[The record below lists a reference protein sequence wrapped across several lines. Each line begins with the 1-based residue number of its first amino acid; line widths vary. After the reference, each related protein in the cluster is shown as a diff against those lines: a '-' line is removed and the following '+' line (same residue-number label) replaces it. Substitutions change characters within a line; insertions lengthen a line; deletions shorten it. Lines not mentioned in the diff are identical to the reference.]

1 MFCATEGCYFSKH
14 SVSARKEE
22 LYMNGTMS
30 RELTPDGVI
39 SVYKPPK
46 MTSHDVV
53 GRLRRLYNTKQVGHT
68 GTLDPMATGVLV
80 VMVGRAVKA
89 SEYLTAENKS
99 YSAGLKLG
107 LTTDTEDVTGQVL
120 TRFCGELPRFEQVKA
135 ACERFLGDSLQ
146 LPPMYS
152 ALKVDGKKLVDLARR
167 GIEVE
172 RQPRKISISKIELE
186 ATDAP
191 DEFVMAV
198 DCSKGTY
205 IRTLCSDIG
214 AALGCGAVMS
224 SLERTASG
232 AFKVSDAVTLEQL
245 EQMDM
250 AERISRLCP
259 VEKLFSSFDAVIL
272 GDFFSHLA
280 HCGCELY
287 QKKLGTAYPDSTLVR
302 LCDKEGFFAL
312 GEAREYPDGSAIKP
326 VKQFKI

>member
-1 MFCATEGCYFSKH
+1 
-14 SVSARKEE
+14 
-22 LYMNGTMS
+22 MNSNMS
-30 RELTPDGVI
+30 REFVPDGVI

-53 GRLRRLYNTKQVGHT
+53 SRLRRLYNTKQVGHT

-89 SEYLTAENKS
+89 SEYLTADNKS
-99 YSAGLKLG
+99 YSAGIKLG
-107 LTTDTEDVTGQVL
+107 ITTDTEDVTGQVL
-120 TRFCGELPRFEQVKA
+120 TRFSGELPRLEQVETVCA
-135 ACERFLGDSLQ
+135 RFLGDSLQ

-172 RQPRKISISKIELE
+172 RQPRKISISKIKLK
-186 ATDAP
+186 ATDKP
-191 DEFVMAV
+191 DEFIMDV

-214 AALGCGAVMS
+214 AALGCGAVMC

-232 AFKVSDAVTLEQL
+232 AFTASDAVTLEQL

-250 AERISRLCP
+250 AERISLLRP
-259 VEKLFSSFDAVIL
+259 VEELFPSFDVVNL
-272 GDFFSHLA
+272 VDFFSHLA
-280 HCGCELY
+280 HCGCEVY
-287 QKKLGTAYPDSTLVR
+287 QKKLGTAYSNGTL
-302 LCDKEGFFAL
+302 LKLYDKDGFFAI
-312 GEAREYPDGSAIKP
+312 GEVRDYPDGSAIKP